1 MSGVILPA
9 DRNRLQRNRFL
20 PAGDEL
26 ATYFAEAELCVEAGG
41 RWIRRVEV
49 ELTSDYRDRRR
60 LGVREGCSIQLRSKA
75 LAFGSVGNHNP
86 VDVQKL
92 AIPLPEPL
100 VVDAVVGRGFPESE
114 QKGHVRAFAFNH
126 PMGCSLFRQGFES
139 CLSERTQKA
148 L

>member
-1 MSGVILPA
+1 MLERTDEHETAFDEMSGVILPA

-60 LGVREGCSIQLRSKA
+60 LGVREGCSIQLRTKA
-75 LAFGSVGNHNP
+75 LAFDGVGNDDP
-86 VDVQKL
+86 VDVQEL
-92 AIPLPEPL
+92 AIALPSCVNARCATDFDP
-100 VVDAVVGRGFPESE
+100 DA
-114 QKGHVRAFAFNH
+114 
-126 PMGCSLFRQGFES
+126 
-139 CLSERTQKA
+139 
-148 L
+148 